1 MDQNTPQIPGS
12 PQQASGAPNVQEPNQ
27 MTGTMNPQQPGSF
40 PQQASG
46 APVKAKKPIYKK
58 WWFWVIV
65 VIVVLAVGGGA
76 GSGSGQGDS
85 SSSQSGSAS
94 VSQEQ
99 PSWDAESDLKGLT
112 VEAAWDEIES
122 NGYTLEKILS
132 PTGYELNS
140 DERVRHSSSAQS
152 WFVTDVQQNDTEKT
166 ITISIDAPVTDDEAA
181 LEEQKNE
188 SVPTEYSNALRQAE
202 TYSSVMHMSKKGIYD
217 QLTSEYGGQFSAEAA
232 QYAVDNVK
240 ADWNANALA
249 KARSYQ
255 DTLAMSPAAIHDQ
268 LTSEYG
274 EQFTQEEA
282 DYAIANL

>member
-1 MDQNTPQIPGS
+1 MDQNIPQIPGS
-12 PQQASGAPNVQEPNQ
+12 SQQVSGVPNVQEPNQ
-27 MTGTMNPQQPGSF
+27 MTGTMNAQQPGSF

-65 VIVVLAVGGGA
+65 VIVLLAVGGGA
-76 GSGSGQGDS
+76 GSGQGGS

-99 PSWDAESDLKGLT
+99 PSLDAESDG
-112 VEAAWDEIES
+112 A
-122 NGYTLEKILS
+122 
-132 PTGYELNS
+132 
-140 DERVRHSSSAQS
+140 SS
-152 WFVTDVQQNDTEKT
+152 
-166 ITISIDAPVTDDEAA
+166 DAPQTDDEAA
-181 LEEQKNE
+181 LEEQKIE